1 MIDEAIFDAEE
12 KMEKAVSVARDDL
25 SGIRTGRAN
34 PGMFAR
40 VNVEYYGTPT
50 PITQMC
56 SINVPEARMVVIKP
70 YEAGQLRAIED
81 AIRNSDLGVNPTND
95 GTIIRVAIPQ
105 LTEER
110 RRELVKQAKAKGE
123 DAKVSV
129 RNIRR
134 RAMDDIEKAR
144 KFALEK
150 FSNELLAVK
159 DSLDAALLIEAAEVQ
174 SYKDGVDLTAKQLAS
189 VFDKFNIAEINP
201 VGEKFDPN
209 KHQAISML
217 ENSGEP
223 NTVTSVLQKGYTLN
237 DRVLRPALV
246 MVAK

>member
-1 MIDEAIFDAEE
+1 MTKNTQDSEKNNVQAEE
-12 KMEKAVSVARDDL
+12 EFQQNGAAGSLDDR
-25 SGIRTGRAN
+25 I
-34 PGMFAR
+34 
-40 VNVEYYGTPT
+40 
-50 PITQMC
+50 
-56 SINVPEARMVVIKP
+56 
-70 YEAGQLRAIED
+70 
-81 AIRNSDLGVNPTND
+81 
-95 GTIIRVAIPQ
+95 
-105 LTEER
+105 
-110 RRELVKQAKAKGE
+110 RELETQLSEAQASVLYVKADGE
-123 DAKVSV
+123 
-129 RNIRR
+129 NIRR

-159 DSLDAALLIEAAEVQ
+159 DSLDAALLIEANDVQ
-174 SYKDGVDLTAKQLAS
+174 SYKDGVKLTANQLSS

-201 VGEKFDPN
+201 LGEKFDPN

>member
-1 MIDEAIFDAEE
+1 MTENTQDSQNNTPLE
-12 KMEKAVSVARDDL
+12 DDL
-25 SGIRTGRAN
+25 QKNDAAGSLDDRIS
-34 PGMFAR
+34 
-40 VNVEYYGTPT
+40 ELE
-50 PITQMC
+50 TQLK
-56 SINVPEARMVVIKP
+56 EAQAAVLYVK
-70 YEAGQLRAIED
+70 A
-81 AIRNSDLGVNPTND
+81 D
-95 GTIIRVAIPQ
+95 G
-105 LTEER
+105 E
-110 RRELVKQAKAKGE
+110 
-123 DAKVSV
+123 
-129 RNIRR
+129 NIRR

-159 DSLDAALLIEAAEVQ
+159 DSLDAALLIEAADVQ
-174 SYKDGVDLTAKQLAS
+174 SYKDGVQITTNQLAS

-201 VGEKFDPN
+201 MGEKFDPN

>member
-1 MIDEAIFDAEE
+1 MTEYNQEPKIDNTSETAANESIDPSIRIADLEVQLAEAQAAVLYV
-12 KMEKAVSVARDDL
+12 KA
-25 SGIRTGRAN
+25 
-34 PGMFAR
+34 
-40 VNVEYYGTPT
+40 
-50 PITQMC
+50 
-56 SINVPEARMVVIKP
+56 
-70 YEAGQLRAIED
+70 
-81 AIRNSDLGVNPTND
+81 D
-95 GTIIRVAIPQ
+95 G
-105 LTEER
+105 E
-110 RRELVKQAKAKGE
+110 
-123 DAKVSV
+123 
-129 RNIRR
+129 NIRR

-159 DSLDAALLIEAAEVQ
+159 DSLDAALLIEATEVQ
-174 SYKDGVDLTAKQLAS
+174 SYKDGVDITAKQLGA

-223 NTVTSVLQKGYTLN
+223 NTVTVVLQKGYTLN